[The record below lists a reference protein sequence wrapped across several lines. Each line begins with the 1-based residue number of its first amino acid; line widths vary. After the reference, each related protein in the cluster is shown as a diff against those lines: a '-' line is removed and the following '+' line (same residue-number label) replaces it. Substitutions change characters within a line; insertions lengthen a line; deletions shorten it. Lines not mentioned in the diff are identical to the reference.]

1 MSISFQ
7 IASLEAMTLAFT
19 FDSDE
24 AAAIGKIDR
33 FATAIG
39 VPAAR
44 RFQVE
49 LAITQRGVRNVT
61 YIRYAAVPKGTGN
74 EKDINIIDLPAGEF
88 VRFTATKEEYTAFA
102 DGAMRTTLDEFMK
115 TNNLGYDMS
124 KVFALAEPIVAD
136 GVTHYDIIMPVKRK

>member
-7 IASLEAMTLAFT
+7 IATLEAMTLAFT

-24 AAAIGKIDR
+24 ACAVGRIDR
-33 FATAIG
+33 FAASIG
-39 VPAAR
+39 VPDAR

-61 YIRYAAVPKGTGN
+61 YIRYAAVPKGTVN
-74 EKDINIIDLPAGEF
+74 EKDINIVDLPGGEF
-88 VRFTATKEEYTAFA
+88 VRFTATKEEYVAFA
-102 DGAMRTTLDEFMK
+102 DGALKSALDDFMK
-115 TNNLGYDMS
+115 ENKLGYDMS